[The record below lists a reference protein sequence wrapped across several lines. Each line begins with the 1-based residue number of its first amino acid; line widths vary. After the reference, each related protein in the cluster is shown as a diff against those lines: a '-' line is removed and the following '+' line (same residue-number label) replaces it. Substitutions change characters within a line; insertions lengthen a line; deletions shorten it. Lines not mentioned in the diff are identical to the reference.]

1 MAVNVKILGVHSVYV
16 FEKKKLLYSYTSL
29 FYTYINLEHS
39 GLKGTSP
46 GQVQQIAT
54 LGFLEAYNDI

>member
-16 FEKKKLLYSYTSL
+16 FEKKKKILYSYTSL

-46 GQVQQIAT
+46 GQVHFG
-54 LGFLEAYNDI
+54 LLRGL